1 MVEDGAFSH
10 KIDYVTIFLEFLILE
25 GHLNYITGSKVTA
38 DVVDFSYPWSC
49 IGKGLHLHLHLH
61 LHLVS
66 NIDDVQ
72 NYLIFS
78 LWLS

>member
-10 KIDYVTIFLEFLILE
+10 KIDYVTNFLEFLNIE
-25 GHLNYITGSKVTA
+25 GHLNCITGSKVTA
-38 DVVDFSYPWSC
+38 DVVDFSYRWSC
-49 IGKGLHLHLHLH
+49 IGKGLNLHLH

-66 NIDDVQ
+66 NMDDVQ